1 MAAKLGHKPIVT
13 ILLANGAEL
22 NSQDHYVEYPNGN
35 QGSTPLIE
43 ATRGGFIEIS
53 QQLIFKGANINKID
67 QLSLL
72 GYETTALMVAAEN
85 NNLEIV
91 KILVE
96 NGADLNIGLD
106 NKGCATKS
114 TALDFA
120 NADARNGIVAVYE
133 YLQER
138 GARHKLD
145 NRDNKNC
152 VFDSLPLLGTNK
164 TPRPHGPR

>member
-1 MAAKLGHKPIVT
+1 LAAKLGHKPLVT

-35 QGSTPLIE
+35 QGLTPLIE

-85 NNLEIV
+85 HNLEIV

-114 TALDFA
+114 TALDFVDPR
-120 NADARNGIVAVYE
+120 DAIIVE

-152 VFDSLPLLGTNK
+152 VFDSLGAVINVVDI
-164 TPRPHGPR
+164 RR